1 MAKIGA
7 GEDGQRGARRGEAA
21 RTKHASLG
29 LACPCVG
36 ARCAVLFQVDRL

>member
-1 MAKIGA
+1 MAKKSEQGRTVSE
-7 GEDGQRGARRGEAA
+7 GPGEAA